1 MLQLL
6 SRNICCLRTIFRAW
20 ISDVAN
26 RTQTPSST
34 VNRIRRKSDPDL
46 RTLFAATIQA
56 HLRAIIVNKSSVVG
70 AVKDKLSFT
79 GRRPFFFQTY
89 ILPCLTVFRFTL
101 SLKKCQPNSFKF
113 TRRLIPKSL
122 IIIDPTLCGTQVF
135 LLR

>member
-26 RTQTPSST
+26 RTQTTSST

-46 RTLFAATIQA
+46 RTLFATTIQA

-79 GRRPFFFQTY
+79 GRRPFFF
-89 ILPCLTVFRFTL
+89 F
-101 SLKKCQPNSFKF
+101 FKHISS
-113 TRRLIPKSL
+113 RA
-122 IIIDPTLCGTQVF
+122 
-135 LLR
+135 